1 MHQTV
6 LIGIDGATFSILDPL
21 LADGYMPF
29 LKNFLGGAYR
39 ANLLSTPNPL
49 TPPAWV
55 SMVTG
60 RSPGHHGVFDFIR
73 SENRNG
79 TIYFTLYNSSDIRC
93 ETVWSKASRQGCRV
107 MHLNFPMMAPPQP
120 INGLVIPS
128 MVQWRH
134 LKKNIYPESLYDT
147 INSIPDFQADQWALT
162 YSEANEAMRHR
173 ALFPDEAEE
182 KAWVTKILNRDK
194 QWFIILKYL
203 MEHDPADLTAIMF
216 DGVDKLL
223 HPYWRLLDPNTALDR
238 LRDWE
243 KRLREEVLK
252 YFHQLDTY
260 IRDIV
265 QLAGNDAHIIM
276 ASDHG
281 FGPARYVFHINV
293 LLERLGYLGWR
304 EVDHANVKQH
314 NHEWSFASLDWS
326 KTTAYVG
333 TPSSN
338 GIRIRMPGQN
348 SNGKEYA
355 AFRDRLTEQLLDYR
369 DPVTGE
375 QIVARVT
382 PRDEAFPGQAMTQ
395 APDLTLTLTDH
406 SFVSVINEEPIIF
419 HRPEINGTHRPEGIF
434 ILGGPGVRSGE
445 HPEPFSILDIAPTML
460 YCLGLPIPEQ
470 FEGKITAAAWE
481 ESYLQAH
488 QPGAVKETAPFPT
501 SERAESP
508 FSDEEETA
516 IWAQL
521 QSLGYVE

>member
-1 MHQTV
+1 
-6 LIGIDGATFSILDPL
+6 
-21 LADGYMPF
+21 
-29 LKNFLGGAYR
+29 
-39 ANLLSTPNPL
+39 
-49 TPPAWV
+49 
-55 SMVTG
+55 
-60 RSPGHHGVFDFIR
+60 
-73 SENRNG
+73 
-79 TIYFTLYNSSDIRC
+79 
-93 ETVWSKASRQGCRV
+93 
-107 MHLNFPMMAPPQP
+107 
-120 INGLVIPS
+120 
-128 MVQWRH
+128 
-134 LKKNIYPESLYDT
+134 
-147 INSIPDFQADQWALT
+147 
-162 YSEANEAMRHR
+162 
-173 ALFPDEAEE
+173 
-182 KAWVTKILNRDK
+182 
-194 QWFIILKYL
+194 
-203 MEHDPADLTAIMF
+203 
-216 DGVDKLL
+216 
-223 HPYWRLLDPNTALDR
+223 
-238 LRDWE
+238 
-243 KRLREEVLK
+243 
-252 YFHQLDTY
+252 
-260 IRDIV
+260 
-265 QLAGNDAHIIM
+265 
-276 ASDHG
+276 
-281 FGPARYVFHINV
+281 
-293 LLERLGYLGWR
+293 
-304 EVDHANVKQH
+304 
-314 NHEWSFASLDWS
+314 
-326 KTTAYVG
+326 
-333 TPSSN
+333 
-338 GIRIRMPGQN
+338 MPGQN